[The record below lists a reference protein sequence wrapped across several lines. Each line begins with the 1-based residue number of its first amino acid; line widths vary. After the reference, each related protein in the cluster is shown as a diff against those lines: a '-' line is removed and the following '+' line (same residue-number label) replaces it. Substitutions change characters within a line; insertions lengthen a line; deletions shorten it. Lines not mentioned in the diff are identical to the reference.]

1 MEFQYGREYAWMLNV
16 FSVVVAYS
24 ITCPIIV
31 PFGESHP
38 GLSTLSLERGG
49 VESHN
54 IRPRSGTGGN
64 WDGMACQ
71 LGRGVRARA
80 RARSGGGGGM
90 AIDIGRLLSE
100 CVSE

>member
-38 GLSTLSLERGG
+38 GLHTLSLEGGG
-49 VESHN
+49 VEPHN

-64 WDGMACQ
+64 RDGMACQ
-71 LGRGVRARA
+71 QGRGVKA
-80 RARSGGGGGM
+80 RARSGGGGGT

-100 CVSE
+100 CMSE